1 MKLAAIDIGSN
12 AVRLYIARPL
22 HEDLEATDFKPVEFT
37 RLPLRLG
44 DDVFKNRE
52 ISRKKADLL
61 TKAMQSF
68 ALLMEIFN
76 VDSYRACATSAM
88 RDAENGKRL
97 VKEIK
102 KATGVSIDIIS
113 GREESRL
120 VQSAIMDWLPAR
132 NTFLHVDVG
141 GGSTEISL
149 IRNGR
154 IRRYESF
161 NIGTVRLREGK
172 VKATETRRMLDWL
185 GQLPLPADEPVRA
198 VGTGGNIVK
207 LHQLAGTPAQ
217 EVMNLHHLK
226 STNAYIES
234 LNMHDRVYELKM
246 NPDRAEVIGHAGNI
260 FIQIMESCNIHE
272 IYAPNMGLKDGI
284 VRQLWKRRFAVQ
296 GV

>member
-22 HEDLEATDFKPVEFT
+22 HEDLEGTDFKSVEFT

-102 KATGVSIDIIS
+102 KMTGVSIDIIS

-172 VKATETRRMLDWL
+172 VKAAETRRMLDWL

-217 EVMNLHHLK
+217 DVMNLHHLK

-284 VRQLWKRRFAVQ
+284 VRQLWKQRFAVQ
-296 GV
+296 GA